1 MGFGFKK
8 KIPGIF
14 NFTVGI
20 LDRIE
25 GGFLS
30 LVNLGTIKF
39 CSNDFRGHRGSVES
53 VVNVADGVIAS
64 TGFDK
69 SIKIWRDLDQ
79 LPDEVDE
86 IKSKKRAKREDR
98 GEVKTSGEF

>member
-1 MGFGFKK
+1 MLSERIYGYFGY
-8 KIPGIF
+8 
-14 NFTVGI
+14 
-20 LDRIE
+20 
-25 GGFLS
+25 
-30 LVNLGTIKF
+30 
-39 CSNDFRGHRGSVES
+39 FRGHRGSVES

-86 IKSKKRAKREDR
+86 IKAKKRAKREDR
-98 GEVKTSGEF
+98 GEVKTSGKNLKKNSQFLLIKCH

>member
-1 MGFGFKK
+1 
-8 KIPGIF
+8 
-14 NFTVGI
+14 
-20 LDRIE
+20 
-25 GGFLS
+25 
-30 LVNLGTIKF
+30 LVNLSAIKC

-69 SIKIWRDLDQ
+69 SIKLWRDLDQ

-98 GEVKTSGEF
+98 GEVKTSGEFLFFFLPRI

>member
-1 MGFGFKK
+1 MSERIFGYF
-8 KIPGIF
+8 
-14 NFTVGI
+14 
-20 LDRIE
+20 
-25 GGFLS
+25 
-30 LVNLGTIKF
+30 
-39 CSNDFRGHRGSVES
+39 DFRGHRGSVES

-86 IKSKKRAKREDR
+86 IKAKKRAKRELML
-98 GEVKTSGEF
+98 VLNSSGGQTE